1 MNVVLSNVE
10 ESIHHVDIS
19 EDGTP
24 SAPRVRPGIA
34 ACFLTRS

>member
-19 EDGTP
+19 DDGTP
-24 SAPRVRPGIA
+24 SAPRVSP
-34 ACFLTRS
+34 CPQLTSWADS

>member
-10 ESIHHVDIS
+10 ESIHHVDIA

-24 SAPRVRPGIA
+24 QKPRV
-34 ACFLTRS
+34 S